1 MSEIITKLPSTL
13 QIECIQYL
21 KTPNERIILAG
32 FNGVGK
38 TSFIRRCT
46 NREFQTNYIP
56 NNTNLPE
63 IVTLN
68 QRAKVVVLSDQ
79 WTTGIEQRLLRN
91 AKQLP
96 TRVILMASVITSI
109 SLRKIYQYYIPI
121 FLELEREM
129 LANGSMFTIDIVL
142 TNTDHP
148 RYTWREL
155 ELRKLKLKVREF
167 NINPVFYVSNK
178 TGDGFDNKYFDYL
191 RNEF

>member
-1 MSEIITKLPSTL
+1 MTEIITKLPSTL

-46 NREFQTNYIP
+46 NRKFQTNYIP

-79 WTTGIEQRLLRN
+79 WTAGIEQRLLRN
-91 AKQLP
+91 TNQLP

-109 SLRKIYQYYIPI
+109 SLRKIYQYYIPL

-129 LANGSMFTIDIVL
+129 LANGSRFSIDIVL

-155 ELRKLKLKVREF
+155 ELRRLKLKVREF
-167 NINPVFYVSNK
+167 NINPVYYVSNK